1 MDWRLNRNALV
12 LGLGLAVGTGWALA
26 EEPAQ
31 QPGKLAGLE
40 LLTQGD
46 QRADGGKS
54 TEAEVLYQQAMEQLL
69 PGIRH
74 LPFKVTV
81 KRDVTP
87 RDKIRDVLLKEIAED
102 SSPEEFRADELA
114 MKAFGLL
121 PKEMDYTETL
131 MKLLTEQIGAFY
143 DPKTD
148 TMHLILEPEEQLKKK
163 PGFFAKLFGATGGF
177 DKDNSKTVIAHELA
191 HALADQH
198 YDLHALSKAIKHDD
212 DREMALSAL
221 IEGEATLVMM
231 AAQGKDWDGKATADL
246 PSEALGQTMSMMAPM
261 LRMIGGAQISSVPP
275 IMSEP
280 LVFPYLQGMVFC
292 ARLTNSE
299 GWPGIDT
306 AYHNVPLSTEQI
318 LHPEKYRDQPDPPT
332 DVDLGTLPSLDGWKE
347 LTRNVMGELQ
357 IGILL
362 KNQKASKTAAAG
374 WDGDRFALFEG
385 PQGKLGLVWRTNWD
399 SEADAKEF
407 FLAYAKYQQSRF
419 GGDDVTPDA
428 TSVTREKDGAIY
440 SLELRGPDVVG
451 VEGFNKDEQSKLVEA
466 AWKAQLAMKVATPVA
481 PPESPKP

>member
-1 MDWRLNRNALV
+1 MAARAVRNAWC
-12 LGLGLAVGTGWALA
+12 LGLTLTAGLGGSWALA
-26 EEPAQ
+26 DE
-31 QPGKLAGLE
+31 QPGVPPKTAGLD

-46 QRADGGKS
+46 KQADGGKS
-54 TEAEVLYQQAMEQLL
+54 SEAEILYQQAMEKLL
-69 PGIRH
+69 PGIRQ

-87 RDKIRDVLLKEIAED
+87 RGQIRDVMLKEIDED

-121 PKEMDYTETL
+121 PLDFDYKERL
-131 MKLLTEQIGAFY
+131 MTLLTEQIGAFY

-148 TMHLILEPEEQLKKK
+148 TMHLILEPEETLKKK

-177 DKDNSKTVIAHELA
+177 DKENSKTVIAHELT

-198 YDLHALSKAIKHDD
+198 YDLHALSKSIKHDD

-231 AAQGKDWDGKATADL
+231 AAQSKDWEGKATAEL
-246 PSEALGQTMSMMAPM
+246 PSEALGQTMNMMAPM
-261 LRMIGGAQISSVPP
+261 LRVMGGAQIGSVPP

-280 LVFPYLQGMVFC
+280 LLFPYLQGMVFC
-292 ARLTNSE
+292 ARLTNAE

-306 AYHNVPLSTEQI
+306 AYHNIPLSTEQI

-332 DVDLGTLPSLDGWKE
+332 EIDLGALAAPDGWKE
-347 LTRNVMGELQ
+347 RTRNVMGEMQ

-374 WDGDRFALFEG
+374 WDGDRFALFES
-385 PQGKLGLVWRTNWD
+385 PDGKLGIVWRSTWD
-399 SEADAKEF
+399 SEADAREF
-407 FLAYAKYQQSRF
+407 FNAYAKYQKSRF
-419 GGDDVTPDA
+419 GGDDVTPDS
-428 TSVTREKDGAIY
+428 TVITREKDGFGY
-440 SLELRGPDVVG
+440 SLEVRGPDVVA
-451 VEGFNKDEQSKLVEA
+451 VEGFAKDDLARLAQA
-466 AWKAQLAMKVATPVA
+466 AWNAKLSPKVADPVA
-481 PPESPKP
+481 PPQE